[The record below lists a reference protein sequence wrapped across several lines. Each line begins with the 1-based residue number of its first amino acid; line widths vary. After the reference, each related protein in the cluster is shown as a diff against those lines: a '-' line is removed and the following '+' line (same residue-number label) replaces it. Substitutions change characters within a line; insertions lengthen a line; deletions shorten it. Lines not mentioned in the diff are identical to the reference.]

1 MAKRNVLHISKLED
15 LKKWMIKDGWELLQL
30 SNNPY
35 EVYLV
40 DNKELVIAM
49 IKDNDKETLQDEIY
63 AELTEE

>member
-1 MAKRNVLHISKLED
+1 MNA
-15 LKKWMIKDGWELLQL
+15 
-30 SNNPY
+30 Y
-35 EVYLV
+35 EIAEVITEYLV